1 MNDFDFTDLDGKV
14 LRCFLTILEESSVS
28 KAADRMGVTQS
39 AMSHTLGKLR
49 RVLGDP
55 LFVRSGQGLI
65 PTERA
70 LTLKEPVQNVLDRM
84 KALTDARP
92 FDPQREGMQFA
103 IATNDM
109 PRDLIFPALL
119 RDSLTQGI
127 GLRLDFVP
135 SGVPDADLLRSNRCQ
150 LMLTPLPPDT
160 RDLYQKHLLT
170 SPMRIYYDATMR
182 DPPLTWDEYCS
193 ADHVAVRF
201 ADGRSAQVALRGV
214 DQGQMRPPVVTLP
227 HFNAIPPFLR
237 GSRLIST
244 DTALMKL
251 GPLASLDCAPLPF
264 DCPPVSIYMVWHE
277 RSQADPAHRWLRDR
291 IEAVA
296 RPLADRSAVEPQLS
310 R

>member
-1 MNDFDFTDLDGKV
+1 MNDFDFTELDGKV

-70 LTLKEPVQNVLDRM
+70 LTLKDPVQGVLDRL

-160 RDLYQKHLLT
+160 RDLYQKRLLS
-170 SPMRIYYDATMR
+170 SPMMVYYDANLR
-182 DPPLTWDEYCS
+182 DPPATWEAYCN

-214 DQGQMRPPVVTLP
+214 DQARIRAPVVTLP

-237 GSRLIST
+237 GSTLIST
-244 DTALMKL
+244 DTALMKQ
-251 GPLASLDCAPLPF
+251 GPLAGLDCAPLPF
-264 DCPPVSIYMVWHE
+264 DCEPVSIYLVWHE
-277 RSQADPAHRWLRDR
+277 RSQADPAHRWLRNR
-291 IEAVA
+291 IEAIA
-296 RPLADRSAVEPQLS
+296 RGLADASVGG
-310 R
+310 